1 MTSLEM
7 SFRNYQKMLDLINN
21 NATDN
26 GIAYLNR
33 NYIDEHMNLSRT
45 KTNKIIRDLNEY
57 GTIITRISTDGY
69 TSNCK
74 NIIEITWIRQIII
87 MIKDTLENPC
97 LLKSSDKYL
106 MDKYNVDRKMV
117 QKYRS
122 YVYGLGHD
130 M

>member
-1 MTSLEM
+1 
-7 SFRNYQKMLDLINN
+7 
-21 NATDN
+21 
-26 GIAYLNR
+26 
-33 NYIDEHMNLSRT
+33 
-45 KTNKIIRDLNEY
+45 
-57 GTIITRISTDGY
+57 
-69 TSNCK
+69 
-74 NIIEITWIRQIII
+74 